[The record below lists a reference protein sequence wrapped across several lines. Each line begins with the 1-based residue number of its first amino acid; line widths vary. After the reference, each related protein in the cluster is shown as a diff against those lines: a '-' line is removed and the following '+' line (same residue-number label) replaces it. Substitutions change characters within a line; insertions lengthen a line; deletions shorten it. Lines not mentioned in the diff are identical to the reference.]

1 MSTWLMM
8 IWVSLTMGTAT
19 KAFIVTQL
27 PTVAEVMAGEDVI
40 LKCNIVELYSPCS
53 TVAWL
58 RVIPE
63 NATISL
69 TDRLQIDPHHS
80 SNQWTSICT
89 AVITNSTVH
98 DSSMYYCAAVQSR
111 FAHIGNGSR
120 VIVKEHTVFPVID
133 ILTPLIPNGLLVP
146 LHCVVTGIEA
156 SQIHMSWAVERRKE
170 KGQAVLTHGNNG
182 GIQIT
187 RNQILITAEEW
198 DRKVKCV
205 CVVKFRGQ
213 IYTKTLQRHHDASN
227 VCYAVKHIYLSLCF
241 IFGFLLLIT
250 VIVYV
255 YKLGRKTFVKM
266 CQCKNLFSCSV

>member
-1 MSTWLMM
+1 MSIWLMM
-8 IWVSLTMGTAT
+8 IWVSHTVGAGTT
-19 KAFIVTQL
+19 PFIVTQW

-58 RVIPE
+58 KVSPE

-69 TDRLQIDPHHS
+69 TNRLRIDHHHL
-80 SNQWTSICT
+80 SNQWTNICS

-133 ILTPLIPNGLLVP
+133 ILTPLIPNGHLVP
-146 LHCVVTGIEA
+146 LHCVVTGVRA
-156 SQIHMSWAVERRKE
+156 SQVHMSWAVEGRKE
-170 KGQAVLTHGNNG
+170 KGQPILTHGNDG

-198 DRKVKCV
+198 SRKVKCV
-205 CVVKFRGQ
+205 CVVEFGGQ
-213 IYTKTLQRHHDASN
+213 RYTKTLQQHDASN
-227 VCYAVKHIYLSLCF
+227 VCYAVKYIYLSLCLF
-241 IFGFLLLIT
+241 FCVLLLIT
-250 VIVYV
+250 LIV
-255 YKLGRKTFVKM
+255 YKLGRNNFAMST
-266 CQCKNLFSCSV
+266 C

>member
-1 MSTWLMM
+1 
-8 IWVSLTMGTAT
+8 
-19 KAFIVTQL
+19 
-27 PTVAEVMAGEDVI
+27 MAGEDVI

-69 TDRLQIDPHHS
+69 TDRLQIDPHHL

-120 VIVKEHTVFPVID
+120 VIVKAKEHTVFPVID
-133 ILTPLIPNGLLVP
+133 ILTPLIPNGPLVP
-146 LHCVVTGIEA
+146 LHCVVTGVES
-156 SQIHMSWAVERRKE
+156 SQIHMSWAVDRRKE
-170 KGQAVLTHGNNG
+170 KGQAILTHGNDG

-213 IYTKTLQRHHDASN
+213 LYTKTLQRHVRKGPKSECWLQRFIEDQIKDNNRLSASHRPSMN
-227 VCYAVKHIYLSLCF
+227 R
-241 IFGFLLLIT
+241 T
-250 VIVYV
+250 M
-255 YKLGRKTFVKM
+255 KLKRTRLQPGRVNGTGSD
-266 CQCKNLFSCSV
+266 CQEVHTGDDEH